1 MDEKGIQL
9 GGGRKNRGVKYILSR
24 HARARYRPADSNLE
38 LVTVIE
44 CICADGSAMKPGF
57 VFQG

>member
-9 GGGRKNRGVKYILSR
+9 GGGRKNRGVKYIVSR
-24 HARARYRPADSNLE
+24 HARARYRATDSNLE

-44 CICADGSAMKPGF
+44 CISADGFSMKPGF
-57 VFQG
+57 VF